1 MTITLRNRG
10 LKDGRRSL
18 YLDVYDN
25 GRRRYEYLGLYLLP
39 GGGKRIKEE
48 NRSTMALAEAVRAK
62 MLVEAQ
68 NGRLGFEVDSEVLF
82 FDYVERLARE
92 KCLDNWDSVLMHL
105 RRYERRDIKLA
116 DIDRRWV
123 VGFKEYLSKCSSLRN
138 DDKLS
143 NTTRNLYFTKLKAVF
158 NRAVKEGYLNR
169 SPAMGVEP
177 FKQKEK
183 ERVYLTLEE
192 VRKMASTKCK
202 DEVMKRAFLFSC
214 LTGLRVSDVERLT
227 WGDVSV
233 MGGFTRITFQQKK
246 TGGQEYLDIS
256 DEAVRYMGERGEP
269 EELVFN
275 GLIRGTYLSIKLR
288 KWAKAAGVDKEITF
302 HSARHTFAVMMLSL
316 GVDIY
321 TVQKL
326 LGHKLITTTMVYAK
340 VLDKNKQA
348 AVELIPKI
356 E

>member
-18 YLDVYDN
+18 YLDIYDN

-39 GGGKRIKEE
+39 GSGKRVKEE
-48 NRSTMALAEAVRAK
+48 NRSTMVLAEAVRAK

-68 NGRLGFEVDSEVLF
+68 NGRLGFEVDREVLL
-82 FDYVERLARE
+82 FDYVEKLVEE
-92 KCLDNWDSVLMHL
+92 KCDDNWDCFLKYL
-105 RRYERRDIKLA
+105 RLYERKDIKLA

-123 VGFKEYLSKCSSLRN
+123 VGFKEYIAKCSSLRN

-143 NTTRNLYFTKLKAVF
+143 DASRNIYLTKLKAVF
-158 NRAVKEGYLNR
+158 NSAVREGYLNR

-192 VRKMASTKCK
+192 VRKMAGTKCK

-214 LTGLRVSDVERLT
+214 LTGLRLSDVERLT

-233 MGGFTRITFQQKK
+233 MGGFTRITF
-246 TGGQEYLDIS
+246 G
-256 DEAVRYMGERGEP
+256 RRR
-269 EELVFN
+269 LV
-275 GLIRGTYLSIKLR
+275 G
-288 KWAKAAGVDKEITF
+288 
-302 HSARHTFAVMMLSL
+302 
-316 GVDIY
+316 
-321 TVQKL
+321 
-326 LGHKLITTTMVYAK
+326 K
-340 VLDKNKQA
+340 VFGY
-348 AVELIPKI
+348 
-356 E
+356 

>member
-18 YLDVYDN
+18 YLDIYDN
-25 GRRRYEYLGLYLLP
+25 GRRRYEYLGLYLLS
-39 GGGKRIKEE
+39 GSGKRIKEE

-68 NGRLGFEVDSEVLF
+68 NGRLGFEVDREVLL
-82 FDYVERLARE
+82 FDYVEKLVAE
-92 KCLDNWDSVLMHL
+92 KRISTWECLLKHL
-105 RRYERRDIKLA
+105 RRYEHKDIKLT

-123 VGFKEYLSKCSSLRN
+123 VGFKEYLSRCSSLRN
-138 DDKLS
+138 YDKLS
-143 NTTRNLYFTKLKAVF
+143 NATRNLYFDKLKAVF
-158 NRAVKEGYLNR
+158 NRAIREGYLNR

-177 FKQKEK
+177 FKQKET
-183 ERVYLTLEE
+183 EREYLTLEE
-192 VRKMASTKCK
+192 VRKMASNRCK
-202 DEVMKRAFLFSC
+202 DKVLMRAFLFSC
-214 LTGLRVSDVERLT
+214 LTGLRVSDVRKLT

-275 GLIRGTYLSIKLR
+275 GLISGPYLSVKLR
-288 KWAKAAGVDKEITF
+288 KWAKVAGVDKEITF